1 MRRRHWRIVNPD
13 KGAIVRGA
21 RRFCDAE
28 RIATAKS
35 RKNA

>member
-1 MRRRHWRIVNPD
+1 MRGRHWRIVNPD
-13 KGAIVRGA
+13 KAPITRGA
-21 RRFCDAE
+21 RSFCDAE